1 MENNWVMIYS
11 VEKMYQAELLREKLE
26 EEGIVCDIINKRD
39 SSFQFGDIEVFV
51 NAKDEEKA
59 REIVRL
65 FSL

>member
-1 MENNWVMIYS
+1 MENNWIQIYS

-65 FSL
+65 FSI